1 MTTQA
6 PTESVTR
13 TMLIA
18 VSVALFCSAMV
29 SGAVYLLRPL
39 QAAYA
44 SLERNETILRAAGQ
58 LPSDTSDRAIINAY
72 LELDARVVDLT
83 SGISTSTLNGHAYD
97 HWAPTGVDTDPT
109 IMEMDSVGLSTL
121 PRYVPIYIVSGP
133 TGIERLVLPLHG
145 RGMWSMLLGYVA
157 LEPDL
162 QTIAT
167 LAFYKHGETPGIGD
181 RILDDTWL
189 QSWQGKRLYDSSG
202 AVQIRMDANKN
213 TPAQYRV
220 DAITGA
226 TVTSQA
232 VARMVAFWA
241 AAYAPLLRQLS
252 NEMAKQPANAS

>member
-1 MTTQA
+1 MTIQA
-6 PTESVTR
+6 STESITR

-18 VSVALFCSAMV
+18 VGIALVCSAMV

-44 SLERNETILRAAGQ
+44 SLERNETILRVAGR
-58 LPSDTSDRAIINAY
+58 LPSDTSERAIVNAY

-83 SGISTSTLNGHAYD
+83 SGIYTNTLDGHIYD
-97 HWAPTGVDTDPT
+97 HWAPNGVDEGPAITK
-109 IMEMDSVGLSTL
+109 MDSVGLSTL
-121 PRYVPIYIVSGP
+121 PRYVPIYMVSGP
-133 TGIERLVLPLHG
+133 AGMERLVLPLNG
-145 RGMWSMLLGYVA
+145 RGMWSMLLGYLA

-162 QTIAT
+162 QTIA
-167 LAFYKHGETPGIGD
+167 AVGFYKQGETPGIGD

-189 QSWQGKRLYDSSG
+189 KSWQGKRLYDPAG
-202 AVQIRMDANKN
+202 EVQIRMDSNPN
-213 TPAQYRV
+213 TPPQYRV

-241 AAYAPLLRQLS
+241 TAYTPLLRHLKT
-252 NEMAKQPANAS
+252 EMSVKPADAP